1 MKIVSSSLQLSVDTN
16 TYACILRTPFGGV
29 IQDISMITFFTA
41 LVFSYTI
48 QDEKVTVRLWLN
60 SYEQCLDAMISAEP
74 MYTFMADNV
83 SDKRIYMLCEKSSVP
98 STMTVKPRLRPDDL

>member
-1 MKIVSSSLQLSVDTN
+1 
-16 TYACILRTPFGGV
+16 
-29 IQDISMITFFTA
+29 MITFFTA

-83 SDKRIYMLCEKSSVP
+83 SDNRIFMLCEKSSVP

>member
-1 MKIVSSSLQLSVDTN
+1 
-16 TYACILRTPFGGV
+16 
-29 IQDISMITFFTA
+29 MITFFTA

-48 QDEKVTVRLWLN
+48 QDEQVTVRLWLN

-83 SDKRIYMLCEKSSVP
+83 SDHNIFMLCEKSSVK
-98 STMTVKPRLRPDDL
+98 SKDIIKPKLRPDDL